1 MRNDSFS
8 YLFRDCSESSRIQA
22 FAGRVFS
29 MKMDDTNGGATM
41 RMWKVMFLA
50 LVLAGSLV
58 AVTNANA
65 QNLQRGEIRGFGYDT
80 SHAVVPNAKV
90 TISNPSTGYKREFTT
105 DASGSYG
112 FPQLL
117 PGVYKIQAEA

>member
-1 MRNDSFS
+1 
-8 YLFRDCSESSRIQA
+8 
-22 FAGRVFS
+22 
-29 MKMDDTNGGATM
+29 M

-50 LVLAGSLV
+50 LVLAGSLF

-65 QNLQRGEIRGFGYDT
+65 QNLQRGEIRGFVYDT
-80 SHAVVPNAKV
+80 THAVVPNAKV
-90 TISNPSTGYKREFTT
+90 TISNPSTGYKRDFTT

-117 PGVYKIQAEA
+117 PGEYKIEAGAAGFATTEITDVVVDVGASLSLDITLPVKPLRASTR